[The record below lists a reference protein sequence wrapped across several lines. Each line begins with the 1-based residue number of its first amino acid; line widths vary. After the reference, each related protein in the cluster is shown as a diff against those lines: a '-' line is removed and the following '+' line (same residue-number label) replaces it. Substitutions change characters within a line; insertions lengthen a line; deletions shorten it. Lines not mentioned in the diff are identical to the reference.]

1 MLACIAWLFFSK
13 ISPAFD
19 KSSALSRF
27 ATASVPMVLPMK
39 LVSVRISNMK
49 RSMPKMIEKIV
60 DGKRYESYESVWIE
74 VPDECVGAIMQN
86 LANRKG
92 QMTNVEKHP
101 HSSMIEAI
109 ITTRGLIGMAIDVV
123 STTSGRWRI
132 TV

>member
-1 MLACIAWLFFSK
+1 MHRLAFLQQDL
-13 ISPAFD
+13 PAFD

-27 ATASVPMVLPMK
+27 ATTSVPMVLPMK
-39 LVSVRISNMK
+39 LVGVRISDMK
-49 RSMPKMIEKIV
+49 RSMPKMIEKIA
-60 DGKRYESYESVWIE
+60 DGKRYEPYENVWIE